1 MTPMRTQ
8 ALKILM
14 LCSLVFCAAAA
25 AYSRSATILTGSLRV
40 ARPHIPSA
48 RAACTADGE
57 EVGDV
62 VTVQTTLAGV
72 PAILRVPKMI
82 TKAPIV
88 LWHGFGAP
96 ASESELMKALPLDD
110 VAAVKVYL
118 GLPLFGSRAPSGGSD
133 TLARRQA
140 KDYASLIFEPVVMG
154 AAKELPAVL
163 DALRSRRCLRP
174 NDRIGLFGFSAG
186 GAAVLFALAE
196 RSVPVQAAVTLN
208 APVGLSESIQAVEH
222 ATKRRYE
229 WTASTRQLAERADSI
244 RRASEIAVGD
254 PPPALLIFHGAA
266 DDVVPSQGTLS
277 LRDAL
282 RPLYGASGND
292 KRLKVVIA
300 PDVSH
305 DWTKPDALHEIR
317 VEVAAWFNQHL

>member
-1 MTPMRTQ
+1 MISMRTL
-8 ALKILM
+8 ALVILV
-14 LCSLVFCAAAA
+14 LCSFPFCTAQ
-25 AYSRSATILTGSLRV
+25 AYTRSSTIPAGSLRV
-40 ARPHIPSA
+40 ARPHIQTP
-48 RAACTADGE
+48 RAACAAGGE
-57 EVGDV
+57 EVGDIA
-62 VTVQTTLAGV
+62 TVQTTLAGV

-118 GLPLFGSRAPSGGSD
+118 GLPLFGSRAPPGGSD
-133 TLARRQA
+133 TLAQRQVT
-140 KDYASLIFEPVVMG
+140 DYASLIFEPVVMG

-196 RSVPVQAAVTLN
+196 RDVPVQAAVTLN

-229 WTASTRQLAERADSI
+229 WTPATRQLAERADSI
-244 RRASEIAVGD
+244 RRAGEIAVGD

-282 RPLYGASGND
+282 RPFYGASGND
-292 KRLKVVIA
+292 KRLQVVIA

-305 DWTKPDALHEIR
+305 DWTQPDALHEIR

>member
-1 MTPMRTQ
+1 MRTQ
-8 ALKILM
+8 VLVSLM
-14 LCSLVFCAAAA
+14 LCSLAFCTEQ
-25 AYSRSATILTGSLRV
+25 AYGRSPTTLSGSLRV
-40 ARPHIPSA
+40 ARPHIQSPW
-48 RAACTADGE
+48 AACAAGGAA
-57 EVGDV
+57 VGDV

-96 ASESELMKALPLDD
+96 ASESALMQSLPLDD

-133 TLARRQA
+133 TLAQRQVT
-140 KDYASLIFEPVVMG
+140 DYASLIFEPVVMG

-174 NDRIGLFGFSAG
+174 NDGIGLFGFSAG

-196 RSVPVQAAVTLN
+196 RDVPVRAAVTLN

-222 ATKRRYE
+222 VTKRRYE
-229 WTASTRQLAERADSI
+229 WTPATRQLAERADSI
-244 RRASEIAVGD
+244 RHAGEIAAGD

-282 RPLYGASGND
+282 RPLYGASGNG

-305 DWTKPDALHEIR
+305 DWTQPDALHEIR
-317 VEVAAWFNQHL
+317 AEVAARFNQHQ